1 MIDDYDSIK
10 KWNVYKKKIVL
21 IKWDRML
28 IKHPSSNLVINICD
42 NACTLDRFNLTIIP
56 VNSNYI

>member
-1 MIDDYDSIK
+1 MYI
-10 KWNVYKKKIVL
+10 KKKIVL